1 MNKLIK
7 GSIAGAA
14 GIALFLGG
22 AGTLATWNSSANVL
36 SSPTQITAGT
46 LSIAAASP
54 VAAGDGWKVNTTA
67 VTPTQLAAFKIIPGD
82 TVTYTSTFDV
92 IATGNNVSAKV
103 ELGAA
108 AITPADPAKAADV
121 ALATKLGS
129 GVSFTVNGA
138 SASTVTI
145 TPATTT
151 VVVTVTLPYGSALA
165 VTDNLSKLGVVN
177 LSGFT
182 VTLTQN

>member
-22 AGTLATWNSSANVL
+22 AGTLATWNSSTDVL
-36 SSPTQITAGT
+36 SSSTQITAGT
-46 LSIAAASP
+46 LSIAAAVGTS
-54 VAAGDGWKVNTTA
+54 GDGWKVNTTA
-67 VTPTQLAAFKIIPGD
+67 VTPIQLAAFKIVPGD

-92 IATGNNVSAKV
+92 TATGDNVSAKV

-108 AITPADPAKAADV
+108 AITAADSGKAADV
-121 ALATKLGS
+121 ALADKLTSGATFAVN
-129 GVSFTVNGA
+129 GVSA
-138 SASTVTI
+138 SAVTI
-145 TPATTT
+145 TKTTTT
-151 VVVTVTLPYGSALA
+151 VVVTVTLPYTALA
-165 VTDNLSKLGVVN
+165 GNDNSSKLGVVN